1 MEPIIPNRYAFM
13 IVKIGITL
21 LLLLATTACAGFSS
35 PTPTPGAAP
44 GVVVTAWTAEIRGKL
59 VERDGCLQVI
69 DQLDQSLYTLAW
81 PADTSAIVA
90 ADTVTVTFGLVTG
103 DRREIVI
110 HTGDAV
116 QIGGGETEKLDSQL
130 RRTLPANCSGPYWV
144 VGNNIELLR
153 ATDETN

>member
-1 MEPIIPNRYAFM
+1 MIMRIWIIVLP
-13 IVKIGITL
+13 L
-21 LLLLATTACAGFSS
+21 LGTMACTVFPS
-35 PTPTPGAAP
+35 PTPKHGAAP
-44 GVVVTAWTAEIRGKL
+44 GAVITAWTAEMRGRL

-90 ADTVTVTFGLVTG
+90 ADTVTVAFGLVTG
-103 DRREIVI
+103 DRREIVL